1 MLTIA
6 KIQMT
11 PMASQRSLPATAGHK
26 RTTSSDK
33 PVARAAVPPAS
44 ITSSDCQP

>member
-6 KIQMT
+6 KVQMT

-26 RTTSSDK
+26 RTTSDR

-44 ITSSDCQP
+44 ITSNDCQP